1 MTMKQ
6 YIVRRLLLAVV
17 TLIGVSL
24 LIFLIMWVIPGDVAV
39 AILGDGA
46 NPERVAALREQM
58 GLNDSW
64 YVQYGRWVKDI
75 GSGNLGTSLFIAN
88 RPVKQLI
95 VEHLPISVNLAVYTM
110 TFAVIVGIALGTISG
125 IWRDT
130 WVDYLGRIFSIIGL
144 SVPVFWL
151 GVMILLTLVR
161 VYAWTPQLVWVSPFD
176 NLWANVQQ
184 MFWPAVTLG
193 YFQVAF
199 IARMTRSSLLEVLTE
214 DYIRTARAK
223 GLWERTVVIKH
234 ALRNVVIPIV
244 TIGSIQFVA
253 LLGGVVVTER
263 VFNLKGW
270 GTLLVNGV
278 INHDYPLVQTMIFI
292 FAGVVVVANLLTD
305 ILYAWLD
312 PRIHYL

>member
-1 MTMKQ
+1 MKQ

-130 WVDYLGRIFSIIGL
+130 WVDYLSRIFSVIGL

>member
-1 MTMKQ
+1 MKQ

-130 WVDYLGRIFSIIGL
+130 WVDYLGRIFSVIGL

-292 FAGVVVVANLLTD
+292 FAGIVVAANLLTD

>member
-1 MTMKQ
+1 MKQ
-6 YIVRRLLLAVV
+6 YIVRRLLLAIV

-24 LIFLIMWVIPGDVAV
+24 LIFCIMWIIPGDVAV
-39 AILGDGA
+39 AILGEGA
-46 NPERVAALREQM
+46 NPERIAALRESM
-58 GLNDSW
+58 GLNAPW
-64 YVQYGRWVKDI
+64 YVQYGRWVKDMA
-75 GSGNLGTSLFIAN
+75 SGNLGTSLFLAN
-88 RPVKQLI
+88 RPIKQLI
-95 VEHLPISVNLAVYTM
+95 AEHLPITLNLAIYTM
-110 TFAVIVGIALGTISG
+110 VFAVVVGVPLGTISG
-125 IWRDT
+125 IWRDS
-130 WVDYLGRIFSIIGL
+130 WLDYLCRVFSVAGL

-151 GVMILLTLVR
+151 GIMILLTLVQ
-161 VYAWTPQLVWVSPFD
+161 VFAWTPQLVWVSPFD
-176 NLWANVQQ
+176 NLWGNMQQ
-184 MFWPAVTLG
+184 MFWPAITLG

-199 IARMTRSSLLEVLTE
+199 IARMTRSSLLDVLME

-223 GLWERTVVIKH
+223 GLRERAVVIKH

-244 TIGSIQFVA
+244 TIGSLQFVA

-292 FAGVVVVANLLTD
+292 FAGVVVMANLVTD

-312 PRIHYL
+312 PRIHYR

>member
-1 MTMKQ
+1 MKQ

-24 LIFLIMWVIPGDVAV
+24 LIFFIMWVIPGDVAV

-46 NPERVAALREQM
+46 NPERVAALREAM
-58 GLNDSW
+58 GLNDPW
-64 YVQYGRWVKDI
+64 YVQYGRWVRDMA
-75 GSGNLGTSLFIAN
+75 SGNLGTSLFIAN

-130 WVDYLGRIFSIIGL
+130 WVDYLCRIFSVIGL

-151 GVMILLTLVR
+151 GIMILLTLVQ
-161 VYAWTPQLVWVSPFD
+161 VFAWTPQLVWVSPFE
-176 NLWANVQQ
+176 NFWGNVQQ

-199 IARMTRSSLLEVLTE
+199 IARMTRSSLLEVLME

-223 GLWERTVVIKH
+223 GLWESTVVIKH

-292 FAGVVVVANLLTD
+292 FAGIVVVANLLTD

>member
-1 MTMKQ
+1 MKQ

-130 WVDYLGRIFSIIGL
+130 WVDYLCRIFSVIGL